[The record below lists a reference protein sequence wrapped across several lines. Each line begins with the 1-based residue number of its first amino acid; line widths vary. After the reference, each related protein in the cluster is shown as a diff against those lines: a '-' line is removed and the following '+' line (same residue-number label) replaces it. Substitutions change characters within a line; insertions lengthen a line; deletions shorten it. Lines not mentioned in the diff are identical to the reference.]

1 MRSSSFI
8 YYLKCQVLSFIINLM
23 TDINEIS
30 STEELKKKFLSDDK
44 MTLLLAKVVSA
55 TMFVLGMIMAVTTYL
70 EGNQAMV
77 AVSLTYGPL
86 FLIAFIVTMIT
97 KKPDFFLV
105 LGYIMSFAMEFVF
118 LITGGQEGFGIF
130 WMCIISL
137 FTFFSNQK
145 RVFYI
150 VNSIYILLVILG
162 FWTPLS
168 HFCYDF
174 SDTMRVRF
182 PLLYMIEFIFAT
194 VIKTR
199 LSKVESNRNI
209 LLNNLIEL
217 QDNLQQQVEVR
228 TKELQDEKNNSE
240 KLLIELTQA
249 LATTIDAKDK
259 YTSGHSKR
267 VAEYSRMLAA
277 ALGKDEKTQQEIYLF
292 ALLHDIGKIGVP
304 DWIINK
310 QDKLTEEEYAEIKKH
325 PQIGYEILK
334 SISILPNLKTGVRW
348 HHERIDGKGYPDG
361 LMGDNIPEFAK
372 IISVADA
379 YDAMTSNRSYRDSL
393 PQDVVRSEIKRQIG
407 TQFDPQVAAKMLEII
422 DNDKDFQLR
431 EQPSQS

>member
-1 MRSSSFI
+1 M
-8 YYLKCQVLSFIINLM
+8 KDN
-23 TDINEIS
+23 
-30 STEELKKKFLSDDK
+30 TESLGTEDFKKQFFSDDK
-44 MTLLLAKVVSA
+44 MTLLLAKVVSF
-55 TMFVLGMIMAVTTYL
+55 TMFVLGMIMAITTYI

-77 AVSLTYGPL
+77 IVSLTYGPL
-86 FLIAFIVTMIT
+86 FLISFIVTLIT
-97 KKPDFFLV
+97 KKPNFFLV
-105 LGYIMSFAMEFVF
+105 LGYILSFIMEFVF
-118 LITGGQEGFGIF
+118 LYTGGQEGFGIF
-130 WMCIISL
+130 WMCIITL
-137 FTFFSNQK
+137 FTFFANQK

-150 VNSIYILLVILG
+150 VNSAYILFVILG

-182 PLLYMIEFIFAT
+182 PLLYMIEFIFAII
-194 VIKTR
+194 IKLR
-199 LSKVESNRNI
+199 LSKVENNRN
-209 LLNNLIEL
+209 LLFNNLIEL
-217 QDNLQQQVEVR
+217 QNSLQQQVEER
-228 TKELQDEKNNSE
+228 TKELKKEKNNSE

-259 YTSGHSKR
+259 YTSGHSRR

-277 ALGKDEKTQQEIYLF
+277 ALGKSEKEVQEIYLF

-334 SISILPNLKTGVRW
+334 SISILPNLKNGVRW

-361 LMGDNIPEFAK
+361 LSGDNIPEYAK

-379 YDAMTSNRSYRDSL
+379 YDAMTSHRSYRDSL
-393 PQDVVRSEIKRQIG
+393 PQDVVYSEIKNHIG
-407 TQFDPQVAAKMLEII
+407 SQFDEKIAEKMLEII
-422 DNDKDFQLR
+422 DADQSFQLR
-431 EQPSQS
+431 ESSF

>member
-1 MRSSSFI
+1 MP
-8 YYLKCQVLSFIINLM
+8 
-23 TDINEIS
+23 DIRENS
-30 STEELKKKFLSDDK
+30 TTEELKKKFLTDDK

-55 TMFVLGMIMAVTTYL
+55 TMFVLGVIMAITTHI
-70 EGNQAMV
+70 EGNHAMV
-77 AVSLTYGPL
+77 IVSCTYGPL
-86 FLIAFIVTMIT
+86 FLISFIITMIT
-97 KKPDFFLV
+97 KKPQFFLV
-105 LGYIMSFAMEFVF
+105 LGYIMSFAMEIVF

-150 VNSIYILLVILG
+150 VNSAYILLVILG

-168 HFCYDF
+168 HFCYQF

-182 PLLYMIEFIFAT
+182 PLLYIIEFIFT
-194 VIKTR
+194 IIIKFR
-199 LSKVESNRNI
+199 LSKVEDNRNI
-209 LLNNLIEL
+209 LFNNLIDL
-217 QDNLQQQVEVR
+217 QNSLQQQVEDR
-228 TKELQDEKNNSE
+228 TRELKEEKNNSE

-259 YTSGHSKR
+259 YTSGHSRR
-267 VAEYSRMLAA
+267 VTEYSKMLAA
-277 ALGKDEKTQQEIYLF
+277 ALGKDEKEQQEIYLF
-292 ALLHDIGKIGVP
+292 ALLHDIGKIGIQ

-334 SISILPNLKTGVRW
+334 SISIMPNLKTGVRW
-348 HHERIDGKGYPDG
+348 HHERIDGTGYPDG
-361 LMGDNIPEFAK
+361 LSGDDIPEYAK

-379 YDAMTSNRSYRDSL
+379 YDAMTSNRSYRSSL
-393 PQDVVRSEIKRQIG
+393 PQDQVRAEIENQKG
-407 TQFDPQVAAKMLEII
+407 TQFDPVVADKLLEII
-422 DNDKDFQLR
+422 DADVDYQLR
-431 EQPSQS
+431 EKTEEEN

>member
-1 MRSSSFI
+1 
-8 YYLKCQVLSFIINLM
+8 
-23 TDINEIS
+23 
-30 STEELKKKFLSDDK
+30 
-44 MTLLLAKVVSA
+44 
-55 TMFVLGMIMAVTTYL
+55 
-70 EGNQAMV
+70 
-77 AVSLTYGPL
+77 
-86 FLIAFIVTMIT
+86 
-97 KKPDFFLV
+97 
-105 LGYIMSFAMEFVF
+105 
-118 LITGGQEGFGIF
+118 
-130 WMCIISL
+130 MCIITL
-137 FTFFSNQK
+137 FTFFANQK
-145 RVFYI
+145 RFFYI
-150 VNSIYILLVILG
+150 VNSLYLFLVILG

-182 PLLYMIEFIFAT
+182 PLLYMIEFIFAII
-194 VIKTR
+194 IKLR
-199 LSKVESNRNI
+199 LSKVESNRN
-209 LLNNLIEL
+209 LLFNNLIEL
-217 QDNLQQQVEVR
+217 QNSLQQQVEER
-228 TKELQDEKNNSE
+228 TKELQYEKNNSE

-379 YDAMTSNRSYRDSL
+379 YDAMTSNRSYRESL
-393 PQDVVRSEIKRQIG
+393 PQDLVRSEIQKHIG
-407 TQFDPQVAAKMLEII
+407 SQFDKTIAEKMIEII
-422 DNDKDFQLR
+422 DADKTFQLR
-431 EQPSQS
+431 EQPSK

>member
-1 MRSSSFI
+1 MSENKEFA
-8 YYLKCQVLSFIINLM
+8 
-23 TDINEIS
+23 
-30 STEELKKKFLSDDK
+30 STEELKKKFFSDDK
-44 MTLLLAKVVSA
+44 MVLLLAKVVSA
-55 TMFVLGMIMAVTTYL
+55 TMFVLGMIMTVTTYL
-70 EGNQAMV
+70 EGNHAMV
-77 AVSLTYGPL
+77 AVSLTYGPF
-86 FLIAFIVTMIT
+86 FLVSFIVTMIT
-97 KKPDFFLV
+97 KKPHFFLV

-130 WMCIISL
+130 WMCIITL
-137 FTFFSNQK
+137 FTFFANQK
-145 RVFYI
+145 RFFYI
-150 VNSIYILLVILG
+150 VNSLYLFLVILG

-182 PLLYMIEFIFAT
+182 PLLYMIEFIFAII
-194 VIKTR
+194 IKLR
-199 LSKVESNRNI
+199 LSKVESNRN
-209 LLNNLIEL
+209 LLFNNLIEL
-217 QDNLQQQVEVR
+217 QNSLQQQVEER
-228 TKELQDEKNNSE
+228 TKELQYEKNNSE

-379 YDAMTSNRSYRDSL
+379 YDAMTSNRSYRESL
-393 PQDVVRSEIKRQIG
+393 PQDLVRSEIQKHIG
-407 TQFDPQVAAKMLEII
+407 SQFDKTIAEKMIEII
-422 DNDKDFQLR
+422 DADKTFQLR
-431 EQPSQS
+431 EQPSK

>member
-1 MRSSSFI
+1 M
-8 YYLKCQVLSFIINLM
+8 KDN
-23 TDINEIS
+23 
-30 STEELKKKFLSDDK
+30 TESLGTEDFKKQFFSDDK
-44 MTLLLAKVVSA
+44 MTLLLAKVVSF
-55 TMFVLGMIMAVTTYL
+55 TMFVLGMIMAITTYI

-77 AVSLTYGPL
+77 IVSLTYGPL
-86 FLIAFIVTMIT
+86 FLISFIITLIT
-97 KKPDFFLV
+97 KKPNFFLV
-105 LGYIMSFAMEFVF
+105 LGYIMSFIMEFVF
-118 LITGGQEGFGIF
+118 LYTGGQEGFGIF
-130 WMCIISL
+130 WMCIITL
-137 FTFFSNQK
+137 FTFFANQK

-150 VNSIYILLVILG
+150 VNSAYILFVILG

-182 PLLYMIEFIFAT
+182 PLLYMIEFIFAII
-194 VIKTR
+194 IKLR
-199 LSKVESNRNI
+199 LSKVENNRN
-209 LLNNLIEL
+209 LLFNNLIEL
-217 QDNLQQQVEVR
+217 QNSLQQQVEER
-228 TKELQDEKNNSE
+228 TKELKKEKNNSE

-259 YTSGHSKR
+259 YTSGHSRR

-277 ALGKDEKTQQEIYLF
+277 ALGKSEKEVQEIYLF

-334 SISILPNLKTGVRW
+334 SISILPNLKNGVRW

-361 LMGDNIPEFAK
+361 LSGDNIPEYAK

-379 YDAMTSNRSYRDSL
+379 YDAMTSHRSYRDSL
-393 PQDVVRSEIKRQIG
+393 PQDVVYSEIKNHIG
-407 TQFDPQVAAKMLEII
+407 SQFDEKIAEKMLEII
-422 DNDKDFQLR
+422 DADQSFQLR
-431 EQPSQS
+431 ESSF